1 MAAVIA
7 PVAAIVALAL
17 AWAVAVSPPGPPGEK
32 PGLHADR
39 GTLAYAAD
47 LGSGWQRLWLLDLAS
62 ARLSQGPRIPAT
74 RDLLGSFGGW
84 IALASE
90 RPGGMKVAYVLR
102 GRDPGALPERVAR
115 GDHLSWDPTG
125 YTVVAARRSSR
136 PGQCLRA
143 VAVTVAGDPPWSSN
157 GVLSQRILCSDLLS
171 IVRGEALTFY
181 TRASP
186 TRVGTFFVGSTLSRL
201 ILHGYAVISV
211 SPEGDLLVARVPQ
224 SKRRGL
230 RHAAWQHDGLWPFGR
245 MGPAALYP
253 LGEHSPSAIGS
264 QDREL
269 SIDRVLAWSPDGAD
283 VLVLGGMGEQLGVFR
298 IPTAPDGESHE
309 PEFVAEIGEGIGAT
323 FAGDGTAFVSRAGR
337 LFRVARGG
345 LHPVPLPQGA
355 PRAAGPVVWLP

>member
-125 YTVVAARRSSR
+125 YTVVAARRSSG

-157 GVLSQRILCSDLLS
+157 GVLSHRILCSDLLS
-171 IVRGEALTFY
+171 IVRSEALTFY

-224 SKRRGL
+224 SKRPGL
-230 RHAAWQHDGLWPFGR
+230 RRAAWQHYGLWPFGR

-283 VLVLGGMGEQLGVFR
+283 VLVLGEMGGQLGVFR
-298 IPTAPDGESHE
+298 IPTA
-309 PEFVAEIGEGIGAT
+309 
-323 FAGDGTAFVSRAGR
+323 SRWG
-337 LFRVARGG
+337 VT
-345 LHPVPLPQGA
+345 
-355 PRAAGPVVWLP
+355 

>member
-1 MAAVIA
+1 MPLKRIERGDTDDDACGTPVRSYVCPRCGVSLFRPACRKSRPDPPGLGAAEALPWTFGLAARPGRAAHPSPSGSDAEIHALSEPHDAHPGTGSLAAVIA

-157 GVLSQRILCSDLLS
+157 GVLSHRILCSDLLS

-181 TRASP
+181 TR
-186 TRVGTFFVGSTLSRL
+186 
-201 ILHGYAVISV
+201 
-211 SPEGDLLVARVPQ
+211 
-224 SKRRGL
+224 
-230 RHAAWQHDGLWPFGR
+230 
-245 MGPAALYP
+245 
-253 LGEHSPSAIGS
+253 
-264 QDREL
+264 
-269 SIDRVLAWSPDGAD
+269 
-283 VLVLGGMGEQLGVFR
+283 
-298 IPTAPDGESHE
+298 
-309 PEFVAEIGEGIGAT
+309 
-323 FAGDGTAFVSRAGR
+323 
-337 LFRVARGG
+337 
-345 LHPVPLPQGA
+345 
-355 PRAAGPVVWLP
+355 